1 MGSRPFRPLGLPI
14 YVAGVPAA
22 PFTRSYPRRFTFYVA
37 DPLSSIETR
46 SLPRP
51 LGRRGDLVPGRAD
64 LHSLAALPSTRAMP
78 DRDVFYACHDI
89 ALAKA
94 GRSSHSFH
102 LQPTRLPLQQAEL
115 MHPKTQNALTCR
127 VTS

>member
-46 SLPRP
+46 SLP
-51 LGRRGDLVPGRAD
+51 
-64 LHSLAALPSTRAMP
+64 
-78 DRDVFYACHDI
+78 
-89 ALAKA
+89 
-94 GRSSHSFH
+94 
-102 LQPTRLPLQQAEL
+102 
-115 MHPKTQNALTCR
+115 
-127 VTS
+127 

>member
-46 SLPRP
+46 SLPRR

-64 LHSLAALPSTRAMP
+64 LHSLAALPSTRAMS
-78 DRDVFYACHDI
+78 DRDV
-89 ALAKA
+89 LM
-94 GRSSHSFH
+94 
-102 LQPTRLPLQQAEL
+102 LRLPSSA
-115 MHPKTQNALTCR
+115 PRPSAA
-127 VTS
+127 